1 MARAAPPRGRAFRFG
16 TLLRRRGA
24 GEEFGR
30 DRSEGAIPTP
40 PRKDFALLVSLHRNT
55 VGRQPRKQSS
65 PARER
70 PIRPMKQPSEP
81 DLDARSP
88 RNDLYRLQV
97 WFLGIIAFAV
107 ILFLLV
113 QAKFLLISLAIA
125 IMLFSLTAD
134 AINYF
139 QRLRIGE
146 ARFSVGVATVLA
158 VLLIATVLITL
169 SAIILTQANTVVQTI
184 LLYADPGQRAVAE
197 LFGWLG
203 EDVEAA
209 VLNWL
214 RGVRLAPWLT
224 AMAGQAGNIASGAV
238 LVTLFVGFLFLER
251 VWFST
256 KLTSLMGDAERA
268 ERVERIISS
277 IMHRVNR
284 YLVVKTLISTLT
296 GGLVYLVMEFFALEL
311 AFAMGVITFVLNFIP
326 NIGSIVA
333 VIAVGLVAYVQTS
346 DSLTTAAVLSAVGA
360 IQFFI
365 GQILDPFLLGRTL
378 RLSSFGIIASLAFWA
393 AVWGVPGMFLA
404 VPMMVSVM
412 IVCSH
417 LPKLRPVAVLLSRE
431 GLPDTDIGLERRGP
445 RRDAA

>member
-1 MARAAPPRGRAFRFG
+1 
-16 TLLRRRGA
+16 
-24 GEEFGR
+24 
-30 DRSEGAIPTP
+30 
-40 PRKDFALLVSLHRNT
+40 
-55 VGRQPRKQSS
+55 
-65 PARER
+65 
-70 PIRPMKQPSEP
+70 MKQPSAP
-81 DLDARSP
+81 DLGTTSP
-88 RNDLYRLQV
+88 RNDLQRLQV

-256 KLTSLMGDAERA
+256 KLTSLMGNAESA

-296 GGLVYLVMEFFALEL
+296 GGLVYLIMELFGLEL

-333 VIAVGLVAYVQTS
+333 ILVVGLVAYVQTS
-346 DSLTTAAVLSAVGA
+346 DTLTTAAVLSFVGA

-431 GLPDTDIGLERRGP
+431 GLPDTDIGLERHEGP
-445 RRDAA
+445 RRDVA